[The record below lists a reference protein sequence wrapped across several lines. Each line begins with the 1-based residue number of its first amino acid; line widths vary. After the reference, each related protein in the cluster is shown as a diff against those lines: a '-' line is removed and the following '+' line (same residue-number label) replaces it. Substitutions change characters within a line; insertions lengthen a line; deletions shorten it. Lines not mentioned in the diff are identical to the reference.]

1 MDYRISDRMKG
12 LKPSAIRE
20 IFKSLT
26 DPAIIPFAAGN
37 PSAESFPRTEIAE
50 ITASIFSDEK
60 SASQALQYGIT
71 EGYMPLRNL
80 IRERNLTRYQIGRDF
95 DNTIITSGGQQ
106 GIDLTCKVLCN
117 EGDVVLCEEPSF
129 IGALNAFRSHGAKT
143 VGVETDENGISLE
156 ALEKAIKENPRARLL
171 YIIPNFQNPTGLTL
185 SLEKRKA
192 VYEIAKK
199 AGILILEDDPYGE
212 LRFAGKHIPSI
223 KSMDEDGIVIYSST
237 FSKILS
243 AGMRVGY
250 LVAPDALMQKIVV
263 AKQTNDVHTNVLSQ
277 MVCARYIENYDLDAQ
292 IQKIREIYKRKANLM
307 LHALDNQMDARV
319 WHSAPE
325 GGLFVW
331 CRLPDKMPNAPL
343 VSLAM
348 KRKVAIVPG
357 EAFLS
362 DPNGVSDGFRLNFST
377 PTDEQIVHGVSLL
390 CEAVSEYLN

>member
-1 MDYRISDRMKG
+1 MDYRISNRMQG

-26 DPAIIPFAAGN
+26 DPEIIPFAAGN

-50 ITASIFSDEK
+50 ITASIFADEK

-71 EGYMPLRNL
+71 EGYMPLRSL
-80 IRERNLTRYQIGRDF
+80 VKERNSTRNHIGRDF

-143 VGVETDENGISLE
+143 VGVATDENGISLE
-156 ALEKAIKENPRARLL
+156 ALEKAVRDNPNARLL

-212 LRFAGKHIPSI
+212 LRFAGEHISPI

-250 LVAPDALMQKIVV
+250 LVAPDAIMQKIVV

-292 IQKIREIYKRKANLM
+292 IQKIRGIYKRKATLM
-307 LHALDNQMDARV
+307 LDALDSQLDARV
-319 WHSAPE
+319 WHSRPE

-331 CRLPDKMPNAPL
+331 CKLPDGMPNAGL

-348 KRKVAIVPG
+348 RRKVAIVPG

-377 PTDEQIVHGVSLL
+377 PTDEQIVRGVTLL
-390 CEAVSEYLN
+390 GEAVKEYLD